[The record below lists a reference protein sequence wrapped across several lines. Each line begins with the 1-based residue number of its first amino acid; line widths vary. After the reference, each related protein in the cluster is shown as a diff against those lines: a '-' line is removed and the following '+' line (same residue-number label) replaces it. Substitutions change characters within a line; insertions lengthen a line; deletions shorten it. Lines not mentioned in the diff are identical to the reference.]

1 MVHSMMLKKPGPAA
15 SDIRK
20 SYIRQFVNK
29 AAFLFMIFLLA
40 GSSLSFAPDKTHLEK
55 QYEAHVWQM
64 IDEKTSDFYFDMV
77 YKEQFLTVLM
87 DNLVQEIKERKKEK
101 QPISGIFDAI
111 VTHSADAGS
120 DSLIQ
125 AYSGEIRRVLGLMDQ
140 LKQLEEEADQKNDL
154 SVRAR
159 AEAIKE
165 ELKRAVEGK
174 TRTSFSKTDQLSLN
188 LISEYRSEIKQ
199 ILSIFKELD
208 HYEAIAR
215 TENNQVAL
223 SKINREKS
231 HLEQVLSSQVS
242 RSDNT
247 FEAHYYREMENII
260 SVLYQLDH
268 FRSEVN
274 PDEEDLLFKI
284 DALKEDVL
292 AHVDRKLLRVLGYTD
307 FALLSNE
314 SNFDS
319 FLEEWKA
326 TQIFNYKIKV
336 TRVRLLRQRLIQD
349 SNLEQLNRMFRRDLA
364 DAIVSYNREEY
375 PLAELEF
382 SELLREYPFHDME
395 DIHYHLAEIYM
406 AQGKYEK
413 AKRTF
418 AYVIRQFPHSKYVN
432 DSYFKILLITEALH
446 QDDQYFD
453 AYKKLEARFQKVPK
467 DEVYQKA
474 HYLTG
479 YVYFKKENYD
489 QAIATLRTIPGK
501 SNYAMSA
508 QFLLASAYAGEQRYR
523 SAAKIFKKLVTDAQK
538 NTSDSKANLIK
549 NNSLL
554 KLGMIYYE
562 NNEPKQA
569 LKYFHQVSVGSGA
582 YQDALIGKAWA
593 AFREGQIKYTV
604 EDLDRLFWNFMSSNY
619 VYEAK
624 TLSAHCYKMMGQPAR
639 AVRDLRYVENAK
651 KALAILTGKNK
662 ERKVLASRL
671 QELDN
676 IQEDA
681 LKRGDRLRFQE
692 VVYLKQKVKRIMENT
707 YPSGK
712 PGLYMMDEFDLE
724 RQRLEGLVNDLA
736 TYEKI
741 VRKLGYQDLTKK
753 IGKTKKRLLAIL
765 GSYTP
770 NKWAGETDFLSSY
783 PFLQRQSMVQY
794 KRQVLSEMLSEIQ
807 SELKQVRNDQNV
819 VGKLI
824 AEARKRKD
832 IKSLV
837 RLDFNGENLENLSDR
852 LEEYVV
858 YLNGELD
865 DSPEE
870 AVQYYADFSGFGVSD
885 IDFVR
890 LQNIDTKI
898 KNYYDYIS
906 LINNALDVQQLVL
919 KDHIYSMN
927 DSLRRVQKRLQ
938 QKRMQEYRKAMDT
951 YFSQKYFVA
960 KDREKAV
967 QQVSKRKT
975 QDQGVQ
981 ELLNKRY
988 PAGQTRKES
997 QDKSKKMKE

>member
-1 MVHSMMLKKPGPAA
+1 MVHSMMSKIHDPAT

-20 SYIRQFVNK
+20 SRIRQLANK
-29 AAFLFMIFLLA
+29 ATFLFVIFLLA
-40 GSSLSFAPDKTHLEK
+40 GSSLSLAPDKTRLEK

-64 IDEKTSDFYFDMV
+64 IDEKTSDFYYDMV
-77 YKEQFLTVLM
+77 YKEQFLSVLM
-87 DNLVQEIKERKKEK
+87 DNLVEELKERRKEK
-101 QPISGIFDAI
+101 QPISQIFDAL
-111 VTHSADAGS
+111 VSHDRSDDS

-125 AYSGEIRRVLGLMDQ
+125 AYSQEIRRVLGLMDQ
-140 LKQLEEEADQKNDL
+140 LKQLEKEADQKNNL
-154 SVRAR
+154 SVQTR
-159 AEAIKE
+159 AEAIKDK
-165 ELKRAVEGK
+165 LKRAVEGK
-174 TRTSFSKTDQLSLN
+174 TRVSFSKTDKLSQN
-188 LISEYRSEIKQ
+188 LISEYRAEINQ
-199 ILSIFKELD
+199 ILTIFKELD
-208 HYEAIAR
+208 RYEVIAKA
-215 TENNQVAL
+215 ENNQMAL
-223 SKINREKS
+223 SKINQEKS
-231 HLEQVLSSQVS
+231 HLEQVLSGQVS
-242 RSDNT
+242 HSDNT
-247 FEAHYYREMENII
+247 FAAQYYREMENII

-268 FRSEVN
+268 FRSQVN
-274 PDEEDLLFKI
+274 SDQEDLLFKI
-284 DALKEDVL
+284 DALKENVL
-292 AHVDRKLLRVLGYTD
+292 ANVDRKLLRVLGYTD
-307 FALLSNE
+307 FGLLSNE
-314 SNFDS
+314 SKFDE

-326 TQIFNYKIKV
+326 TQIFNYKIKL
-336 TRVRLLRQRLIQD
+336 TRVRLLRQQLIQD
-349 SNLEQLNRMFRRDLA
+349 SNLAQLNRMFRRDLA
-364 DAIVSYNREEY
+364 DALVSYNREEY

-382 SELLREYPFHDME
+382 RELLSEYPFGDME
-395 DIHYHLAEIYM
+395 DIRYHLAEIYM

-418 AYVIRQFPHSKYVN
+418 GYVIRQFPNSKYVN
-432 DSYFKILLITEALH
+432 ESYFKILLITEALH
-446 QDDQYFD
+446 QDDQYFNI
-453 AYKKLEARFQKVPK
+453 YKKLEARFQKVPK
-467 DEVYQKA
+467 DETYEKA

-479 YVYFKKENYD
+479 YVYFKKENYN
-489 QAIATLRTIPGK
+489 QAIAALRTIPEA
-501 SNYAMSA
+501 SDYSLSSR
-508 QFLLASAYAGEQRYR
+508 FLLASAYAGKQQYR
-523 SAAKIFKKLVTDAQK
+523 SAAKIFRKLVADAQK
-538 NTSDSKANLIK
+538 NTSDSRANLIK

-562 NNEPKQA
+562 NNESKLA
-569 LKYFHQVSVGSGA
+569 LKYFDRVTAGNNA

-593 AFREGQIKYTV
+593 EFREGQLKYTV

-624 TLSAHCYKMMGQPAR
+624 TLSAHCYKMMGQPGR

-676 IQEDA
+676 MQEDA

-692 VVYLKQKVKRIMENT
+692 VVYLKQKIKRIMEKT

-712 PGLYMMDEFDLE
+712 SGLYMMDEFDLE
-724 RQRLEGLVNDLA
+724 RQRLEDLVSDLE

-741 VRKLGYQDLTKK
+741 VRKLGYRDLTKN
-753 IGKTKKRLLAIL
+753 IDNTKNRLLAIL

-770 NKWAGETDFLSSY
+770 NKWVGETDFLASY

-794 KRQVLSEMLSEIQ
+794 KRQVLSGMLTEIQ
-807 SELKQVRNDQNV
+807 SELKQVRNDQNNV
-819 VGKLI
+819 EKLV

-832 IKSLV
+832 VKSLV

-870 AVQYYADFSGFGVSD
+870 NVQYYADFSGFGVSD

-898 KNYYDYIS
+898 KNYYNYIS
-906 LINNALDVQQLVL
+906 LINNVLNVQQLAL

-927 DSLRRVQKRLQ
+927 DSLRRVQRRLQ
-938 QKRMQEYRKAMDT
+938 QRQMQEYRKAMDT
-951 YFSQKYFVA
+951 YFTQKYFIT
-960 KDREKAV
+960 KDRENAV
-967 QQVSKRKT
+967 QQVPARKT

-981 ELLNKRY
+981 KLLDKKY
-988 PAGQTRKES
+988 PNRQTQKES
-997 QDKSKKMKE
+997 RDKTKK